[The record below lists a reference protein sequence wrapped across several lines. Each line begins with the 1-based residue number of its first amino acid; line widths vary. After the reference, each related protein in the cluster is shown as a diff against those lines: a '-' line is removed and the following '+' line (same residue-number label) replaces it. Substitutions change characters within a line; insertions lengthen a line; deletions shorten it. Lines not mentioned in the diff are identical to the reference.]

1 MATNLNQQI
10 DLPAPPNLGSP
21 SQAYDPRYFFQ
32 SNGSLN
38 VYFVKLRNI
47 FGTLFG
53 PRGGKFVNNPY
64 GAFQDTADQTATANT
79 ATVMTFNTTDYANGV
94 SVVTSGGKA
103 SRLTVAQAGIYNLQ
117 FSAQFE
123 NSDTQEHD
131 VSIWLRQDASGAGTD
146 ITGSAGLVG
155 VPSSHGGL
163 NGHTI
168 VGWNY
173 FVKLNANDFVEIW
186 WSTPSTQ
193 VTIQAYAAGTS
204 PTRPSTASVVATL
217 SFVSN
222 LSTET
227 A

>member
-10 DLPAPPNLGSP
+10 DLPASPNLGSP
-21 SQAYDPRYFFQ
+21 SEAYDARYFFQ

-38 VYFVKLRNI
+38 QYFVKLRNI
-47 FGTLFG
+47 FGALFG
-53 PRGGKFVNNPY
+53 PRGGKYINNPY
-64 GAFQDTADQTATANT
+64 GAFQDTTDQTATANT
-79 ATVMTFNTTDYANGV
+79 ATVMTFNTTDFSNGV
-94 SVVTSGGKA
+94 VIDSGSKLRV
-103 SRLTVAQAGIYNLQ
+103 SQAGIYNLQ
-117 FSAQFE
+117 FSVQFQ
-123 NSDTQEHD
+123 NSDSQLHD
-131 VSIWLRQDASGAGTD
+131 VSIWLRQDAAGAGTD
-146 ITGSAGLVG
+146 IAGSTGLVS
-155 VPSSHGGL
+155 VPNSHGGID
-163 NGHTI
+163 GHII

-173 FVKLNANDFVEIW
+173 FVTLNANDFVEIW

-204 PTRPSTASVVATL
+204 PTRPTTASVVATM

>member
-1 MATNLNQQI
+1 MATNLDQQI
-10 DLPAPPNLGSP
+10 DIPASPNLGNP

-38 VYFVKLRNI
+38 LYFVKLRNI
-47 FGTLFG
+47 FGALFG
-53 PRGGKFVNNPY
+53 YRGGKYINNPY
-64 GAFQDTADQTATANT
+64 GAFSDTTDQTATANT
-79 ATVMTFNTTDYANGV
+79 ATVMTFNTSDFVNGV

-117 FSAQFE
+117 FSAQFD
-123 NSDTQEHD
+123 NTDTQEHD
-131 VSIWLRQDASGAGTD
+131 VSIWLRQNGTD
-146 ITGSAGLVG
+146 IVGSAGFVG
-155 VPSSHGGL
+155 VPSSHGGFS
-163 NGHTI
+163 GHI
-168 VGWNY
+168 IIGWNY
-173 FVKLNANDFVEIW
+173 FVKFNATDYIEIY
-186 WSTPSTQ
+186 WSTPNTA

-204 PTRPSTASVVATL
+204 PTRPTTASVVATL

>member
-1 MATNLNQQI
+1 MATSF
-10 DLPAPPNLGSP
+10 G
-21 SQAYDPRYFFQ
+21 
-32 SNGSLN
+32 GLN
-38 VYFVKLRNI
+38 VYFQKLTAIFAAI
-47 FGTLFG
+47 FGQ
-53 PRGGKFVNNPY
+53 RGGKWINNPY
-64 GAFQDTADQTATANT
+64 GAFQDTTDQTATANT
-79 ATVMTFNTTDYANGV
+79 ATVMTFNTTDFSNGV

-117 FSAQFE
+117 FSVQFD
-123 NSDTQEHD
+123 NADTQEHD
-131 VSIWLRQDASGAGTD
+131 VTIWLRQDASGAGTD
-146 ITGSAGLVG
+146 ISGSAGLVG

-163 NGHTI
+163 NGHAI

-173 FVKLNANDFVEIW
+173 FITLDANDFVEIW

-217 SFVSN
+217 TFVSN

>member
-1 MATNLNQQI
+1 MATNLSQQI
-10 DLPAPPNLGSP
+10 TTPAQPNLGTP
-21 SQAYDPRYFFQ
+21 GAAYDERFLAQ
-32 SNGSLN
+32 SFGGLN
-38 VYFVKLRNI
+38 VYFSKLTAI
-47 FGTLFG
+47 FAALFG
-53 PRGGKFVNNPY
+53 PRGGKWVNNPY

-79 ATVMTFNTTDYANGV
+79 ATVMTFNTTDFSNGITV
-94 SVVTSGGKA
+94 ASGSK
-103 SRLTVAQAGIYNLQ
+103 LTVAQAGIYNLQ
-117 FSAQFE
+117 FSVQFE
-123 NSDTQEHD
+123 NTDTQEHD
-131 VSIWLRQDASGAGTD
+131 VTIWLRKDASGAGVD
-146 ITGSAGLVG
+146 VPGSAGLVG
-155 VPSSHGGL
+155 VPSSHGGIS
-163 NGHTI
+163 GHSI

-173 FVKLNANDFVEIW
+173 FLTLNANDFVEIW